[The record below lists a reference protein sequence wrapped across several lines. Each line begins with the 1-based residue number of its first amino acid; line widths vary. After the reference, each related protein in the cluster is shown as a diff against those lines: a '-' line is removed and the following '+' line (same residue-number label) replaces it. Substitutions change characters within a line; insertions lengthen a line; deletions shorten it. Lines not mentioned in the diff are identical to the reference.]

1 LSKLYSKIIFFIIL
15 VSCFVMLADS
25 GYILKSIGF
34 EGNSTLSSGV
44 LKKNLNLTTQSLGD
58 RVFFWRAQPYFNE
71 IYLEEDIKQIKV
83 QYQQAGFLQV
93 EVSSESEINEKANK
107 IKIKFIINE
116 NQPVLI
122 RDTNYTIET
131 NRSKDKIALES
142 LLDELSTE
150 LITQKDDHFQDN
162 NIVSSVKQINLALR
176 INGYPE
182 PETDFTIELSED
194 KRFADVTYSVNAGE
208 FCNFGEIR
216 VQGNEK
222 LAESVILKQ
231 ITFSENERYDLRKT
245 QKTQQRIQNLGM
257 FQFVTIKSMLSE
269 IEDNKVPMEI
279 LVKELPYWSVKT
291 GVGYGLE
298 DRFRLSLKVEK
309 LGFLGGARRATFFA
323 KYSYLEPYH
332 FSLDFTQPS
341 FINPQGSISINP
353 FLIKEHEE
361 SYDLQKYGFSTT
373 LRKNLTNITNTFIKY
388 KFERDDLKID
398 SDITDELLNVTQDNY
413 NKSSIS
419 AGISIDDSSPT
430 FSPLR
435 GYSASFV
442 TTLSGLK
449 LGSKYHYLQ
458 GLIDLRKYNEIFEGA
473 VIAGKVKAGI
483 MKPIWGDDTTP
494 IDERFFAGGS
504 NSIRGWARGEVGPQS
519 DEGIA
524 LGGESY
530 LEFSAEWRQHLWRML
545 SGVIFCDA
553 GNVWAGYDEY
563 DLSDMKYSAGLG
575 IRIDTPI
582 GPIRFDAAQPLWSTD
597 KQIQLHLN
605 IGQAF

>member
-1 LSKLYSKIIFFIIL
+1 MINIKKAVLLVLL
-15 VSCFVMLADS
+15 VSCIVMLADD
-25 GYILKSIGF
+25 GYILRSIKF
-34 EGNSTLSSGV
+34 EGNTTLSSGV

-71 IYLEEDIKQIKV
+71 IYLEEDIKQIIV
-83 QYQQAGFLQV
+83 QYQQAGFLKV
-93 EVSSESEINEKANK
+93 EVNAEQKINEKANK
-107 IKIKFIINE
+107 IELIFTIKE
-116 NQPVLI
+116 NQPVVI
-122 RDTNYTIET
+122 GQISYNIKGIGSE
-131 NRSKDKIALES
+131 SKKTVKS
-142 LLDELSTE
+142 LLDGLSAE
-150 LITQKDDHFQDN
+150 LIAQKGDRFQDT
-162 NIVSSVKQINLALR
+162 NIVGSVKQINRVLR
-176 INGYPE
+176 NQGFPE

-194 KRFADVTYSVNAGE
+194 RRVADVIYRVNAGE
-208 FCNFGEIR
+208 LCNFGEIR
-216 VQGNEK
+216 VLGNEK

-231 ITFSENERYDLRKT
+231 ITFSENESYDLRKT

-257 FQFVTIKSMLSE
+257 FQFVTIKSMLNE
-269 IEDNKVPMEI
+269 IENNKVPIEI

-309 LGFLGGARRATFFA
+309 LGFLGGARRASFFA

-332 FSLDFTQPS
+332 FSLDVTQPS

-373 LRKNLTNITNTFIKY
+373 LRQNLTNITNTFLKY
-388 KFERDDLKID
+388 KFERDNLQIN
-398 SDITDELLNVTQDNY
+398 SDITDELEDVTQENY

-419 AGISIDDSSPT
+419 AGISIDDSNPA
-430 FSPLR
+430 FSPLQ

-449 LGSKYHYLQ
+449 LGSEYHYLQ
-458 GLIDLRKYNEIFEGA
+458 GLIDLRKYNEISEGA
-473 VIAGKVKAGI
+473 VLAAKVKAGI

-519 DEGIA
+519 TEGIA

-530 LEFSAEWRQHLWRML
+530 LEFSVEWRHHLWRIL

-563 DLSDMKYSAGLG
+563 DLENLDYSTGLG

-582 GPIRFDAAQPLWSTD
+582 GPIRFDAAQPLWSAD

>member
-1 LSKLYSKIIFFIIL
+1 MILL
-15 VSCFVMLADS
+15 VSCYMMLADD
-25 GYILKSIGF
+25 GYILKKIGF
-34 EGNSTLSSGV
+34 EGNSTISSRS
-44 LKKNLNLTTQSLGD
+44 LKKNLNLMAQSLGD

-71 IYLEEDIKQIKV
+71 IYLEEDIKQIIV
-83 QYQQAGFLQV
+83 QYQQAGFLKV
-93 EVSSESEINEKANK
+93 EVTAEREINVKANK
-107 IKIKFIINE
+107 IKIKFIIQE

-122 RDTNYTIET
+122 EGISYNIEE
-131 NRSKDKIALES
+131 SDPEDKRIIQL
-142 LLDELSTE
+142 LLDESSNE
-150 LITQKDDHFQDN
+150 LFAQKGDRFQDS
-162 NIVSSVKQINLALR
+162 NITSGVKQIISVLMN
-176 INGYPE
+176 NGFPE
-182 PETDFTIELSED
+182 PETDFTIKLSED
-194 KRFADVTYSVNAGE
+194 KRTAAIIYRVNAGKK
-208 FCNFGEIR
+208 CDFGEIR
-216 VQGNEK
+216 VIGNEK
-222 LAESVILKQ
+222 LVKSVILKQ
-231 ITFSENERYDLRKT
+231 VSFDENEMYDARET
-245 QKTQQRIQNLGM
+245 QKTQQLIQNLGM
-257 FQFVTIKSMLSE
+257 FQFVTIKSMLNE
-269 IEDNKVPMEI
+269 IEDNKVPIEI
-279 LVKELPYWSVKT
+279 LVKELPYWSFKT

-298 DRFRLSLKVEK
+298 DRFRVSLKVEK

-341 FINPQGSISINP
+341 FINPRGSLSINP

-373 LRKNLTNITNTFIKY
+373 LRQNITNITNTFIKY
-388 KFERDDLKID
+388 KFERDNLQIN
-398 SDITDELLNVTQDNY
+398 SDITDELVYVAQENY

-419 AGISIDDSSPT
+419 AGISIDDARPL

-449 LGSKYHYLQ
+449 LGSEYHYLQ
-458 GLIDLRKYNEIFEGA
+458 GLIDLRKYNEIFAGT
-473 VIAGKVKAGI
+473 VLAGKVKAGI
-483 MKPIWGDDTTP
+483 MKPIWGDNTTP

-519 DEGIA
+519 TDGIA

-530 LEFSAEWRQHLWRML
+530 LEFSAEWRQHFWRML
-545 SGVIFCDA
+545 SGVAFCDA

-563 DLSDMKYSAGLG
+563 DLSGLKYSAGLG

-582 GPIRFDAAQPLWSTD
+582 GPIRLDAAQPLWSAD